1 MESHAMTLLRH
12 TVILPCKR
20 IARYTMY
27 YTCIHIF
34 WAWFFAC
41 VRTPQSYRV
50 EYWMRKEHLPLP
62 LYWIILI
69 RGELICLELSFE
81 RIYCVSSLLPLL
93 LHHHHSEHHVHVWI
107 CPFSMHCM
115 HWHTPSNISYRLDA
129 NIKIFMWPNKSRRFI
144 FNVKRN
150 LRENCCCYHHYYGGV
165 ETCES
170 WCAVAV
176 LPLRSFS
183 CRIQKNNVLGYSIL
197 SASEAH

>member
-1 MESHAMTLLRH
+1 MTLLRH

-81 RIYCVSSLLPLL
+81 RIYFFHFAHVSR
-93 LHHHHSEHHVHVWI
+93 W
-107 CPFSMHCM
+107 M
-115 HWHTPSNISYRLDA
+115 R
-129 NIKIFMWPNKSRRFI
+129 IF
-144 FNVKRN
+144 VA
-150 LRENCCCYHHYYGGV
+150 
-165 ETCES
+165 
-170 WCAVAV
+170 AVAAASSPFRAPCTCV
-176 LPLRSFS
+176 
-183 CRIQKNNVLGYSIL
+183 NL
-197 SASEAH
+197 SLFDALHALAYTVEHFVSPRRKY